1 MKRCLLAILLA
12 LSVSPAFARWKAE
25 YAQASPEIRH
35 WFRTQYNSRGN
46 WCCDEAD
53 GSRYDGDYTLNK
65 DGSVTLA
72 DGTRVEAWKVLTGPN
87 PTGHAVL
94 WRYGRTIYCF
104 APGTLF

>member
-1 MKRCLLAILLA
+1 MMRLLVALLLV

-25 YAQASPEIRH
+25 YALASPEIRE
-35 WFRTQYNSRGN
+35 WFRNQHDRRGN

-53 GSRYDGDYTLNK
+53 GSRYDGDYKLNG

-72 DGTRVEAWKVLTGPN
+72 DGRRVEAEKVLTGPN

-94 WRYGRTIYCF
+94 WHYGKVIYCF